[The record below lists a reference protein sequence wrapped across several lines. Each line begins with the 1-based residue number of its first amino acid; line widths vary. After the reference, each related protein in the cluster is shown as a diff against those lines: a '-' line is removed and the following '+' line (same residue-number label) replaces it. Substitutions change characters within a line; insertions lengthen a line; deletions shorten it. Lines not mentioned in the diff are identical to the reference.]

1 MREGAEGGRGKGG
14 GEGAG
19 EGGRGEGDSGVVQK
33 QMRDIATQCKRSIH
47 LNN

>member
-1 MREGAEGGRGKGG
+1 MREGAEGGRGEEG

-19 EGGRGEGDSGVVQK
+19 GGGRGERDSGVVQR